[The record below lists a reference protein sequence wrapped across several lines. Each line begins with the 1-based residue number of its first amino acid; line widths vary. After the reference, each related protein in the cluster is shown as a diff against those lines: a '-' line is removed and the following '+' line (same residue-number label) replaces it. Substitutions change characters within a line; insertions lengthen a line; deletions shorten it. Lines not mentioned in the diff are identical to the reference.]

1 MRRFQTGA
9 PVFLLGRQN
18 PFIKTSELKPLTV
31 RRANRF
37 PDFLFVLSD
46 FMVYFCRREYQARK
60 NMIQDGDQMSIITGN
75 IISLAAAAFLAASC
89 VMKSRN
95 GIFAMQFMNC
105 ALLAA
110 ASYFFGSYAAIST
123 LILCCVRN
131 VLILRERFTKNAMT
145 AIVVLVVILGIMTN
159 NRGAVGL
166 MPVIATV
173 EYTICCRLIRDVKRT
188 RVSVLVNE
196 AIWLIYSFIIFDFS
210 TALTDVAVIIV
221 DILAIVRE
229 KRAEG

>member
-1 MRRFQTGA
+1 
-9 PVFLLGRQN
+9 
-18 PFIKTSELKPLTV
+18 
-31 RRANRF
+31 
-37 PDFLFVLSD
+37 
-46 FMVYFCRREYQARK
+46 
-60 NMIQDGDQMSIITGN
+60 MSIITGN

-145 AIVVLVVILGIMTN
+145 AIFVLVVIL
-159 NRGAVGL
+159 
-166 MPVIATV
+166 
-173 EYTICCRLIRDVKRT
+173 
-188 RVSVLVNE
+188 
-196 AIWLIYSFIIFDFS
+196 
-210 TALTDVAVIIV
+210 
-221 DILAIVRE
+221 
-229 KRAEG
+229 